1 VKIPEAAKGVAEVE
15 ENAAMPS
22 VRSWSGRAALSSLAL
37 VASAAAAQLPP
48 PLPLLGTRLDLVVE
62 GTSTRVP
69 DVAEIGAGV
78 VTQAAD
84 ASAAMAENARRM
96 AAVIAA
102 LKAAGVAE
110 RDIRTSSLNL
120 SPQYRYDNDKPPVL
134 TGYQANNRVSV
145 RFRDIARV
153 GRIVDALVAQGAN
166 QIDGPNL
173 IVDKP
178 DAALDEA
185 RNSAVAKARA
195 RALLYANAAGLHL
208 KRIVSISEAQAGYNP
223 PPPMPMMMRAPAKAD
238 TPVAAGE
245 QVLSVTL
252 NVTFE
257 LE

>member
-1 VKIPEAAKGVAEVE
+1 MPSLGSWSVRALLLPLALIATAAK
-15 ENAAMPS
+15 
-22 VRSWSGRAALSSLAL
+22 
-37 VASAAAAQLPP
+37 AQLPLP
-48 PLPLLGTRLDLVVE
+48 PLIAGTRLDLVVE

-78 VTQAAD
+78 VTQATD

-96 AAVIAA
+96 TAVIAA
-102 LKAAGVAE
+102 LKSAGVAE

-134 TGYQANNRVSV
+134 TGYQANNRVNV
-145 RFRDIARV
+145 RFRDMARV

-166 QIDGPNL
+166 QVDGPNL
-173 IVDKP
+173 VVDKP

-195 RALLYANAAGLHL
+195 RATLYANAAGLRV
-208 KRIVSISEAQAGYNP
+208 KRIISISESQGDVIR
-223 PPPMPMMMRAPAKAD
+223 PPMPMMMMRDKAAAAN
-238 TPVAAGE
+238 TPVSAGE
-245 QVLSVTL
+245 QVLAVTL
-252 NVTFE
+252 TVTFE

>member
-1 VKIPEAAKGVAEVE
+1 VTPPIKAADVE
-15 ENAAMPS
+15 EDEAMPS
-22 VRSWSGRAALSSLAL
+22 LGSWSGRALLSSLAL
-37 VASAAAAQLPP
+37 VATAAVAQVPP
-48 PLPLLGTRLDLVVE
+48 PPPIAGTRLDLVAE

-96 AAVIAA
+96 TAVIAA
-102 LKAAGVAE
+102 LRSAGVAE
-110 RDIRTSSLNL
+110 RDVRTSSLNL
-120 SPQYRYDNDKPPVL
+120 NPQYRYDNDKPPML
-134 TGYQANNRVSV
+134 TGYQASNRVSV
-145 RFRDIARV
+145 RFRDMVRV

-173 IVDKP
+173 VVDKP

-195 RALLYANAAGLHL
+195 RATLYAAATGLRV

-223 PPPMPMMMRAPAKAD
+223 PPPMPMMMRAQAKAD
-238 TPVAAGE
+238 TPVVAGE
-245 QVLSVTL
+245 QTLSVTL

>member
-1 VKIPEAAKGVAEVE
+1 
-15 ENAAMPS
+15 MPS
-22 VRSWSGRAALSSLAL
+22 IRLWSARALLSSVAL
-37 VASAAAAQLPP
+37 VASAAVAQIPAPP
-48 PLPLLGTRLDLVVE
+48 PLAGTRLDLIVE

-84 ASAAMAENARRM
+84 ASTAMADNAQRM
-96 AAVIAA
+96 TAVIAA
-102 LKAAGVAE
+102 LKRAGVAD
-110 RDIRTSSLNL
+110 RDIRTASLSL

-153 GRIVDALVAQGAN
+153 GKIVDELVAQGAN
-166 QIDGPNL
+166 QLDGPNL
-173 IVDKP
+173 VVDQP

-195 RALLYANAAGLHL
+195 RAELYARASGPHV
-208 KRIVSISEAQAGYNP
+208 KRIVAISEGQGEVVR
-223 PPPMPMMMRAPAKAD
+223 PPMPMMMRAQAKAD

-252 NVTFE
+252 TVTFE
-257 LE
+257 LD

>member
-1 VKIPEAAKGVAEVE
+1 MSPAQ
-15 ENAAMPS
+15 
-22 VRSWSGRAALSSLAL
+22 SWSGRILLSTFALF
-37 VASAAAAQLPP
+37 ASAAVAQVPP
-48 PLPLLGTRLDLVVE
+48 PALAGTRLDLVVE

-84 ASAAMAENARRM
+84 ASTAMADNARRM
-96 AAVIAA
+96 TAVIAA
-102 LKAAGVAE
+102 LKSAGVAE

-120 SPQYRYDNDKPPVL
+120 SPQYRYDDDKPPVL

-153 GRIVDALVAQGAN
+153 GRIVDVLVAQGAN

-173 IVDKP
+173 VVDKP

-185 RNSAVAKARA
+185 RNSAVAKART
-195 RALLYANAAGLHL
+195 RAMLYARAAGLHV
-208 KRIVSISEAQAGYNP
+208 KRLVSIRESQADAIR
-223 PPPMPMMMRAPAKAD
+223 PPMPMMMRAQMAKAD

-245 QVLSVTL
+245 QQLSVTL
-252 NVTFE
+252 SVTFE

>member
-1 VKIPEAAKGVAEVE
+1 
-15 ENAAMPS
+15 MPS
-22 VRSWSGRAALSSLAL
+22 LGSWSARALLSSLAL
-37 VASAAAAQLPP
+37 AATAAAAQVSPP
-48 PLPLLGTRLDLVVE
+48 PPMAGTRLDLVVD

-84 ASAAMAENARRM
+84 ASAAMADNARRM
-96 AAVIAA
+96 TAVIAA
-102 LKAAGVAE
+102 LKSAGVAE
-110 RDIRTSSLNL
+110 RDIRTASLNL
-120 SPQYRYDNDKPPVL
+120 NPQYRYDNDKPPVL
-134 TGYQANNRVSV
+134 TGYQVSNRVVV
-145 RFRDIARV
+145 RFRDMARV

-166 QIDGPNL
+166 QIDGPTL
-173 IVDKP
+173 LVDKP

-185 RNSAVAKARA
+185 RSSAIAKART
-195 RALLYANAAGLHL
+195 RATLYANAAGLRI

-223 PPPMPMMMRAPAKAD
+223 PPPMPMMMRAQAKAD

-245 QVLSVTL
+245 QQLAVTL

>member
-1 VKIPEAAKGVAEVE
+1 
-15 ENAAMPS
+15 MPS
-22 VRSWSGRAALSSLAL
+22 LGSWSGRALLASLAL
-37 VASAAAAQLPP
+37 IGASATAQVPP
-48 PLPLLGTRLDLVVE
+48 SLAGTRLDLVVD

-96 AAVIAA
+96 TAVIAA

-145 RFRDIARV
+145 RLRDMARV
-153 GRIVDALVAQGAN
+153 GRVVDTLVAQGAN

-173 IVDKP
+173 MVDKP

-185 RNSAVAKARA
+185 RNSALAKARA
-195 RALLYANAAGLHL
+195 RATLYANAAGLRV
-208 KRIVSISEAQAGYNP
+208 KRIVSISESQAQVIR
-223 PPPMPMMMRAPAKAD
+223 PPMPMMMRAEAKAD

-245 QVLSVTL
+245 QELSVTL

>member
-1 VKIPEAAKGVAEVE
+1 
-15 ENAAMPS
+15 MPS
-22 VRSWSGRAALSSLAL
+22 VRSWSARALLPMLAFAATAA
-37 VASAAAAQLPP
+37 VAQIPP
-48 PLPLLGTRLDLVVE
+48 PPPIAGTRLDLVVD
-62 GTSTRVP
+62 GSSTRVP

-84 ASAAMAENARRM
+84 ASTAMAENARRM
-96 AAVIAA
+96 TAVIAA
-102 LKAAGVAE
+102 LKSAGVAE

-145 RFRDIARV
+145 RFRDMARV

-173 IVDKP
+173 MVDQP

-185 RNSAVAKARA
+185 RNRAVAKAKA
-195 RALLYANAAGLHL
+195 RATLYANAAGLHV
-208 KRIVSISEAQAGYNP
+208 KRIVSISEGQAGVM
-223 PPPMPMMMRAPAKAD
+223 PPPMPMMLRKQELAS
-238 TPVAAGE
+238 TPIAAGE
-245 QVLSVTL
+245 QQLTVTL
-252 NVTFE
+252 TVTFE

>member
-1 VKIPEAAKGVAEVE
+1 
-15 ENAAMPS
+15 MPS
-22 VRSWSGRAALSSLAL
+22 VRSWSGRALLSSLAL
-37 VASAAAAQLPP
+37 VAAAASAQLPP
-48 PLPLLGTRLDLVVE
+48 PPPLVAGTRLDLVVE
-62 GTSTRVP
+62 GSSTRVP

-96 AAVIAA
+96 TAVIAA
-102 LKAAGVAE
+102 LKSAGVAE

-120 SPQYRYDNDKPPVL
+120 NPQYRYENDKPPVL

-145 RFRDIARV
+145 RFRDLARV

-173 IVDKP
+173 MVDQP

-185 RNSAVAKARA
+185 RNRAIAKARA
-195 RALLYANAAGLHL
+195 RATLYANAAGLHV
-208 KRIVSISEAQAGYNP
+208 KRIISISESQAGVIR
-223 PPPMPMMMRAPAKAD
+223 PPMPMMMRAEAKAD
-238 TPVAAGE
+238 TSVAAGE
-245 QVLSVTL
+245 QELNVTL